1 MSCFSYWKP
10 DTVPAIELYCWI
22 VENYWQNAKGAH
34 CIEWVVRLIWSLP
47 IVGYWC
53 YVLMRPLKDMT
64 SAVILV
70 KKILWLGWWV
80 QRLSQNHYSIEKAAG
95 SGRDDTASR
104 PRSLIV
110 WQAANW
116 GRELL
121 RNMLQS
127 DEAAWVGDNK
137 AGSKFKGWFKLQLC
151 DHEDEAIWYC
161 SFSSWLFVPTT
172 TGSQLKLPLQL
183 QIALLDI

>member
-10 DTVPAIELYCWI
+10 DTVPSIELYCWI
-22 VENYWQNAKGAH
+22 GDNYWQNAQGAH

-47 IVGYWC
+47 IVDYWR
-53 YVLMRPLKDMT
+53 YVLIRPLKDMT
-64 SAVILV
+64 PAVILV

-80 QRLSQNHYSIEKAAG
+80 QRLSQNHFSNDKAAG

-104 PRSLIV
+104 PRSPIV

-127 DEAAWVGDNK
+127 DE
-137 AGSKFKGWFKLQLC
+137 
-151 DHEDEAIWYC
+151 
-161 SFSSWLFVPTT
+161 VP
-172 TGSQLKLPLQL
+172 
-183 QIALLDI
+183 IDLDSGLEWSPPYIF